1 MASLATG
8 PPPGRGRLGKTRWCL
23 FAAENLLL
31 VEDIANNFEIKE
43 RQSVIIGIKH
53 NFGRRN
59 HTNRQYEY
67 M

>member
-1 MASLATG
+1 MTSLATG

-43 RQSVIIGIKH
+43 TVSYYR
-53 NFGRRN
+53 
-59 HTNRQYEY
+59 Y
-67 M
+67 